1 MTVYDLYL
9 ESGPRKRKTMVHVLD
24 LLGCVAVGRTTEEAI
39 DAAPDAIVSYL
50 DFLQRCGERSAGAKD
65 ERGAIE
71 SRVAQH
77 ITEGKWLGNGSPYLI
92 FASDFDPAEDQE
104 IELFLR
110 RFHQLRSELT
120 SWVGALSPAE
130 LDAEAEADGRPARV
144 VLLHVLAPPGGMLSA
159 ALDGVSGFSRIERL
173 AEPGELRI
181 DEVLLQVEQ
190 LAAARIRETTAEE
203 RRRVVQRANDQRTL
217 RKAIRRILEHDWEH
231 LAALAR
237 RPGGPTL

>member
-1 MTVYDLYL
+1 
-9 ESGPRKRKTMVHVLD
+9 MVHVLD
-24 LLGCVAVGRTTEEAI
+24 LLGCVALGRTTEEAI
-39 DAAPDAIVSYL
+39 DAAPDAIVSDL

-77 ITEGKWLGNGSPYLI
+77 IAEGKWLGNGSPYLI
-92 FASDFDPAEDQE
+92 FASDFDPVEDQE

-110 RFHQLRSELT
+110 RFHQLRSELA

-130 LDAEAEADGRPARV
+130 LDAEAGERPARA

-173 AEPGELRI
+173 AERGELPI
-181 DEVLLQVEQ
+181 DEALLQVEQ

-231 LAALAR
+231 LAALGR